1 MSHKVDVSILIVHA
15 TGPDLVRHT
24 LRGIRRS
31 APRLSYEVIVVDNAS
46 HLGLGD
52 IIRRDFQHV
61 KYIQAERNW
70 GFGKGMNIALKEAV
84 GEYILIFNPD
94 IIMDQGSLESMYNF
108 MKSDP
113 SIGICGPRLYNPNGT
128 LQYSCFRQ
136 PTLFLPALRRTPLG
150 KIGPGKKIVDHYLM
164 KEVDHENVMDV
175 DSVLGGAMLTR
186 RDVLND
192 IGVFDERFFMY
203 YEDND
208 ICRRAWEKGYRVV
221 YFPESKMMHYY
232 RRLTA
237 DGGLIK
243 QVLNYFTWVQIS
255 SFIKYMIKYYNKPN
269 PRVVWQEEN
278 QRKP

>member
-15 TGPDLVRHT
+15 TGPELVRQT
-24 LRGIRRS
+24 LRGIRRA
-31 APRLSYEVIVVDNAS
+31 APKLDYEIIVVDNAK
-46 HLGLGD
+46 HMGLGD
-52 IIRRDFQHV
+52 IMRQEFKHV
-61 KYIQAERNW
+61 KYIQTGSNL
-70 GFGKGMNIALKEAV
+70 GFGRGMNVGLKEAQ

-94 IIMDQGSLESMYNF
+94 IIMDPGSLEAMYEF
-108 MKSDP
+108 MENDK
-113 SIGICGPRLYNPNGT
+113 SIGICGPQLYNPNGS

-150 KIGPGKKIVDHYLM
+150 KKGWGKKIVDHYLM
-164 KEVDHENVMDV
+164 KEADHGETMDV

-237 DGGLIK
+237 DGGLLK
-243 QVLNYFTWVQIS
+243 QIFNYFTWVQIA
-255 SFIKYMIKYYNKPN
+255 SFVKYMRKYRNKPN
-269 PRVVWQEEN
+269 PRKVWQEEN
-278 QRKP
+278 QNRH